1 MECGKLTAKLRDAV
15 QVCFMVDGKEV
26 KRFKNIEIPN
36 EIKKLPYIDFKFDVP
51 ASGAI
56 TFKIHFAQG
65 VLPEAWPEPRQR
77 QHRNKAPYV
86 PQAADDA
93 TPASEIPATMQIAYE
108 VIGERRKALVAAIG
122 NYLGIAPVYRN
133 APTFAYAIGEYMVGK
148 TGTLVGPAD
157 PDLIEYLASE
167 GFIKR

>member
-15 QVCFMVDGKEV
+15 PVCFMVDGKEV

-93 TPASEIPATMQIAYE
+93 TPAPEIPVTMQIAYE
-108 VIGERRKALVAAIG
+108 VIGERRKALVTAIG
-122 NYLGIAPVYRN
+122 DYLGAAPVYRN
-133 APTFAYAIGEYMVGK
+133 APTFAYASGEYMVGK
-148 TGTLVGPAD
+148 TGTLFGPTNL
-157 PDLIEYLASE
+157 DLIEHLAGE
-167 GFIKR
+167 